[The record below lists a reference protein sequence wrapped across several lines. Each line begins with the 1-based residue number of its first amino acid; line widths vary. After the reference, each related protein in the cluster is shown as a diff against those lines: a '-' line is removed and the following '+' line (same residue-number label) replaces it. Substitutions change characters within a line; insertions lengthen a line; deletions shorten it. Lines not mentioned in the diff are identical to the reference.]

1 MFTAG
6 ATTLAATGAV
16 FGATV
21 LNQNQTASADQVQ
34 GQAQSQVDQQ
44 SQWQA
49 NSLDQV
55 KAAIA
60 KQGQGQNI
68 HGYATQWG
76 GHLGCD
82 CPGLW
87 S

>member
-1 MFTAG
+1 MMHNNQDNHPRHRLMFTAG

-34 GQAQSQVDQQ
+34 GQAQSQVDQH

-49 NSLDQV
+49 RSRTKYSWLCDTV
-55 KAAIA
+55 
-60 KQGQGQNI
+60 
-68 HGYATQWG
+68 G

-82 CPGLW
+82 CPGL
-87 S
+87 